1 MGSFFSTQQ
10 DSSSLAGAP
19 SGPSRVLAFHSA
31 SEWRAHFNA
40 CKDSTQLM
48 VIDFTASWCGPC
60 RFIQPALD
68 ELAAKYT
75 DVEFVKIDVD
85 ELVEVAQE
93 FKVEAMPTFV
103 LIKQGKEVDK
113 VVGAKKD
120 ELEKKILKH
129 RGQAHAQA

>member
-40 CKDSTQLM
+40 CKDSTQL
-48 VIDFTASWCGPC
+48 
-60 RFIQPALD
+60 
-68 ELAAKYT
+68 
-75 DVEFVKIDVD
+75 
-85 ELVEVAQE
+85 EVAQE